1 MYIKNCTLL
10 LSHFYFSSNLACTHK
25 FKSSSLRK
33 LINHVQK
40 KISEPK
46 TNQIAKSSILRYHH
60 GGEIPSQH
68 TIDAIATSHHSSGNG
83 ALNLI
88 ERPVVSGLSLQN
100 QQQPLPLM
108 SQHHHG
114 SQQQHGGTLSALTAS
129 LNAAPM
135 QMRPMSG
142 LLGPTSGQIAA
153 NQAHI
158 TDLSVQS

>member
-1 MYIKNCTLL
+1 MQKII
-10 LSHFYFSSNLACTHK
+10 HK
-25 FKSSSLRK
+25 TK
-33 LINHVQK
+33 QY
-40 KISEPK
+40 EQ
-46 TNQIAKSSILRYHH
+46 TTAKSSILRYHH
-60 GGEIPSQH
+60 GEIPSQH

-88 ERPVVSGLSLQN
+88 ERPSGLSLQN
-100 QQQPLPLM
+100 PQQQPIPLM
-108 SQHHHG
+108 SQHHH
-114 SQQQHGGTLSALTAS
+114 SNQHGVPGGTLSALSAS

-135 QMRPMSG
+135 QMRPISG